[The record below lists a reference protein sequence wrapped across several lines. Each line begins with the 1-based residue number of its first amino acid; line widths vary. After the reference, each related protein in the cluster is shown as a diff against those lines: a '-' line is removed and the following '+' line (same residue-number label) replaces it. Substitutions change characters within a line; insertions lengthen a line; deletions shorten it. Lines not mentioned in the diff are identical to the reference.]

1 MERQNRE
8 AQEKAQEERRLRID
22 NERRQAR
29 LRLERVLNGIMKIF
43 SIAL

>member
-8 AQEKAQEERRLRID
+8 AQEKAQEERRRQID

-29 LRLERVLNGIMKIF
+29 LRLERVLNHKDFFNRI
-43 SIAL
+43 L